1 MVTLTQL
8 HTFLAVAETGS
19 VRAAAERLVVTES
32 AVSSCVAALQKD
44 LELALVTKN
53 GRGVRLTDAGSV
65 YAGYVRRVLGLLDE
79 GRSAAAGEAGGGVLR
94 VAAVTTAGEQLLPGL
109 LASFRGRYPRIGIHL
124 EVGNRE
130 RALRLA
136 DDHQVDLVL
145 GGRPPRG
152 PGWPRMVAHAVRP
165 NELVVV
171 GPASCSCTPAFLA
184 AQTWLLRE
192 PGSGTRAT
200 TEAYLEELQIAPGTL
215 TVGSNVAVCES
226 VAAGL
231 GVTLIS
237 RDAVARDIGR
247 GVLAEL
253 PAPGTPLRRD
263 WCLVSREGHL
273 PAPSRLFVRHVRQA
287 PGWASA
293 LRGCCCLHLLVQL
306 AGGSGP
312 GRPGS
317 GSWSRA
323 LRKGAHD
330 MNGPSLAP
338 ILIPIV
344 GTLLLIAWLSL
355 VFLAGRHA
363 ERPGV
368 RSGTNPR

>member
-8 HTFLAVAETGS
+8 RTFLAVAETGS

-32 AVSSCVAALQKD
+32 AVSSCVAALQKE
-44 LELALVTKN
+44 LELALVAKN
-53 GRGVRLTDAGSV
+53 GRGLRLTDAGSV
-65 YAGYVRRVLGLLDE
+65 YAGYVRGVLGLLDE

-109 LASFRGRYPRIGIHL
+109 LASFRVRYPRIGIHL

-136 DDHQVDLVL
+136 ADHQVDLVL

-171 GPASCSCTPAFLA
+171 GPVSCSGSAAFLA
-184 AQTWLLRE
+184 GQTWLLRE

-287 PGWASA
+287 PGWASV
-293 LRGCCCLHLLVQL
+293 LRGSPGFPGWPVFTFRLNWRGE
-306 AGGSGP
+306 ARP
-312 GRPGS
+312 GRAES

-323 LRKGAHD
+323 LRKGL
-330 MNGPSLAP
+330 M
-338 ILIPIV
+338 
-344 GTLLLIAWLSL
+344 T
-355 VFLAGRHA
+355 
-363 ERPGV
+363 
-368 RSGTNPR
+368 

>member
-8 HTFLAVAETGS
+8 RTFLAVAETGS

-32 AVSSCVAALQKD
+32 AVSSCVAALQKE
-44 LELALVTKN
+44 LKLALVAKN
-53 GRGVRLTDAGSV
+53 GRGLRLTEAGSV
-65 YAGYVRRVLGLLDE
+65 YAGYVRGVLGLLDE
-79 GRSAAAGEAGGGVLR
+79 GRSAAAGEAGGGMLR

-109 LASFRGRYPRIGIHL
+109 LASFRCAYPRIGIHL

-136 DDHQVDLVL
+136 ADHQVDLVL
-145 GGRPPRG
+145 GGRPGSLP
-152 PGWPRMVAHAVRP
+152 MVTHAVRP

-171 GPASCSCTPAFLA
+171 GPVSCSGVDLA

-215 TVGSNVAVCES
+215 TVGSNVAVCEC

-237 RDAVARDIGR
+237 RDAVARELSQ

-263 WCLVSREGHL
+263 WCLFSREGQL

-287 PGWASA
+287 PGWS
-293 LRGCCCLHLLVQL
+293 LSLPRGSVPSPSGPTRGGKP
-306 AGGSGP
+306 GGSA
-312 GRPGS
+312 RVRLVV
-317 GSWSRA
+317 SRSPE
-323 LRKGAHD
+323 GATD
-330 MNGPSLAP
+330 VNGPSLAP
-338 ILIPIV
+338 ILIPVI
-344 GTLLLIAWLSL
+344 GTLLLIAWLAL
-355 VFLAGRHA
+355 VFWAGRHA
-363 ERPGV
+363 GRPGV
-368 RSGTNPR
+368 AFRSDTDPR

>member
-8 HTFLAVAETGS
+8 RTFLAVAETGS

-44 LELALVTKN
+44 LELALVAKN
-53 GRGVRLTDAGSV
+53 GRGLRLTDAGEV
-65 YAGYVRRVLGLLDE
+65 YAGYVRGVLGLLDE

-109 LASFRGRYPRIGIHL
+109 LAGFRRRYPRIGIHL

-136 DDHQVDLVL
+136 DDHHVDLVL
-145 GGRPPRG
+145 GGRPPQG
-152 PGWPRMVAHAVRP
+152 PGRPRMVAHAVRP
-165 NELVVV
+165 NELVMV
-171 GPASCSCTPAFLA
+171 GPLSLSARSAADLA

-263 WCLVSREGHL
+263 WCLFSREGTC
-273 PAPSRLFVRHVRQA
+273 PRRAGCSSGTYGRPRGGRLRNPGAAAFTRRLNWRGEARRSVRRQA
-287 PGWASA
+287 
-293 LRGCCCLHLLVQL
+293 RGQRC
-306 AGGSGP
+306 S
-312 GRPGS
+312 
-317 GSWSRA
+317 
-323 LRKGAHD
+323 RKGR
-330 MNGPSLAP
+330 L
-338 ILIPIV
+338 
-344 GTLLLIAWLSL
+344 T
-355 VFLAGRHA
+355 
-363 ERPGV
+363 
-368 RSGTNPR
+368 

>member
-8 HTFLAVAETGS
+8 RTFLAVAEAGS

-32 AVSSCVAALQKD
+32 AVSSCVAALQKE
-44 LELALVTKN
+44 LELALVAKN
-53 GRGVRLTDAGSV
+53 GRGLRLTEAGSV
-65 YAGYVRRVLGLLDE
+65 YVGYVRGVLGLLEE
-79 GRSAAAGEAGGGVLR
+79 GRSAAAGEAGGGMLR

-109 LASFRGRYPRIGIHL
+109 LAGFRLAYPRIGIHL

-136 DDHQVDLVL
+136 ADHQVDLVL
-145 GGRPPRG
+145 GGRPPAG
-152 PGWPRMVAHAVRP
+152 SGSLRMAAHAVRP

-171 GPASCSCTPAFLA
+171 GPVLSSGVDLA

-215 TVGSNVAVCES
+215 TVGSNVAVCEC

-237 RDAVARDIGR
+237 RDAVARELTQ

-263 WCLVSREGHL
+263 WCLFSREGPL

-287 PGWASA
+287 PGWS
-293 LRGCCCLHLLVQL
+293 LSLSRGSVSSP
-306 AGGSGP
+306 SGP
-312 GRPGS
+312 TRGGKPG
-317 GSWSRA
+317 GAARVRLVVSRSPE
-323 LRKGAHD
+323 GTTD
-330 MNGPSLAP
+330 VNGPSLAP
-338 ILIPIV
+338 ILIPVI
-344 GTLLLIAWLSL
+344 GTLLLIAWLAL
-355 VFLAGRHA
+355 VFWAGRPA
-363 ERPGV
+363 ERPSVAV
-368 RSGTNPR
+368 RSDTDPR

>member
-1 MVTLTQL
+1 
-8 HTFLAVAETGS
+8 
-19 VRAAAERLVVTES
+19 
-32 AVSSCVAALQKD
+32 
-44 LELALVTKN
+44 
-53 GRGVRLTDAGSV
+53 
-65 YAGYVRRVLGLLDE
+65 
-79 GRSAAAGEAGGGVLR
+79 

-136 DDHQVDLVL
+136 GDHQVDLVL
-145 GGRPPRG
+145 GGRPPSG

-171 GPASCSCTPAFLA
+171 GPVSCSGSAAFLA
-184 AQTWLLRE
+184 AFLAGQTWLLRE

-200 TEAYLEELQIAPGTL
+200 TEAYLEELQITPGTL

-237 RDAVARDIGR
+237 SDAVARDIGR
-247 GVLAEL
+247 GMLAEL

-287 PGWASA
+287 PGWA
-293 LRGCCCLHLLVQL
+293 
-306 AGGSGP
+306 
-312 GRPGS
+312 
-317 GSWSRA
+317 
-323 LRKGAHD
+323 
-330 MNGPSLAP
+330 AP
-338 ILIPIV
+338 
-344 GTLLLIAWLSL
+344 
-355 VFLAGRHA
+355 
-363 ERPGV
+363 
-368 RSGTNPR
+368 

>member
-32 AVSSCVAALQKD
+32 AVSSCVSALQKD
-44 LELALVTKN
+44 LELALVAKN
-53 GRGVRLTDAGSV
+53 GRGLRLTDAGSV
-65 YAGYVRRVLGLLDE
+65 YAGYVRGVLGLLDE

-136 DDHQVDLVL
+136 ADHQVDLVL

-171 GPASCSCTPAFLA
+171 GPSSCSGSAAFLA
-184 AQTWLLRE
+184 GQTWLLRE

-237 RDAVARDIGR
+237 RDAVARDIAR

-263 WCLVSREGHL
+263 WCLVSRSGEGQL

-287 PGWASA
+287 PGWAVLLS
-293 LRGCCCLHLLVQL
+293 GCLCLHLPAPL
-306 AGGSGP
+306 AGGSRA
-312 GRPGS
+312 GRAES

-323 LRKGAHD
+323 LRKGL
-330 MNGPSLAP
+330 M
-338 ILIPIV
+338 
-344 GTLLLIAWLSL
+344 T
-355 VFLAGRHA
+355 
-363 ERPGV
+363 
-368 RSGTNPR
+368 

>member
-53 GRGVRLTDAGSV
+53 GRGLRLTDAGSV
-65 YAGYVRRVLGLLDE
+65 YAGYVRGVLGLLDE

-109 LASFRGRYPRIGIHL
+109 LASFRLAYPRIGVHL

-171 GPASCSCTPAFLA
+171 GPVSCSLTDLA

-287 PGWASA
+287 PGWASV
-293 LRGCCCLHLLVQL
+293 LRGCCCLHLLAQL
-306 AGGSGP
+306 EGGSQP
-312 GRPGS
+312 GRAES

-323 LRKGAHD
+323 LRKGL
-330 MNGPSLAP
+330 M
-338 ILIPIV
+338 
-344 GTLLLIAWLSL
+344 T
-355 VFLAGRHA
+355 
-363 ERPGV
+363 
-368 RSGTNPR
+368 

>member
-1 MVTLTQL
+1 M
-8 HTFLAVAETGS
+8 A
-19 VRAAAERLVVTES
+19 
-32 AVSSCVAALQKD
+32 
-44 LELALVTKN
+44 KN
-53 GRGVRLTDAGSV
+53 GRGLRLTDAGSV
-65 YAGYVRRVLGLLDE
+65 YVGYVRGMLGLLEE

-109 LASFRGRYPRIGIHL
+109 LAGFRRRYPRIGIHL

-145 GGRPPRG
+145 GGRPPQG
-152 PGWPRMVAHAVRP
+152 PGWPRMVPHAVRP
-165 NELVVV
+165 NELVMV
-171 GPASCSCTPAFLA
+171 GPLSLSVTSAADLA

-263 WCLVSREGHL
+263 WCLFSREGLL

-287 PGWASA
+287 EGWA
-293 LRGCCCLHLLVQL
+293 
-306 AGGSGP
+306 
-312 GRPGS
+312 
-317 GSWSRA
+317 
-323 LRKGAHD
+323 
-330 MNGPSLAP
+330 AP
-338 ILIPIV
+338 
-344 GTLLLIAWLSL
+344 
-355 VFLAGRHA
+355 
-363 ERPGV
+363 
-368 RSGTNPR
+368 

>member
-32 AVSSCVAALQKD
+32 AVSSCVTALQKD
-44 LELALVTKN
+44 LELALVAKN
-53 GRGVRLTDAGSV
+53 GRGLRLTDAGSV
-65 YAGYVRRVLGLLDE
+65 YAGYVRGVLGLLEE

-109 LASFRGRYPRIGIHL
+109 LASFRLAYPRIGIHL

-171 GPASCSCTPAFLA
+171 GPVSCPGSVALCSPVDLA
-184 AQTWLLRE
+184 GQTWLLRE

-200 TEAYLEELQIAPGTL
+200 TEAYLEELQIAPATL

-263 WCLVSREGHL
+263 WCLVSREAPL
-273 PAPSRLFVRHVRQA
+273 PAPSRLFVRHVREA
-287 PGWASA
+287 PGWTSVLPGAVGFTFRLNFQGEA
-293 LRGCCCLHLLVQL
+293 P
-306 AGGSGP
+306 AGGTSQARGHVLF
-312 GRPGS
+312 GRG
-317 GSWSRA
+317 
-323 LRKGAHD
+323 L
-330 MNGPSLAP
+330 
-338 ILIPIV
+338 
-344 GTLLLIAWLSL
+344 
-355 VFLAGRHA
+355 
-363 ERPGV
+363 
-368 RSGTNPR
+368 

>member
-1 MVTLTQL
+1 ML
-8 HTFLAVAETGS
+8 
-19 VRAAAERLVVTES
+19 
-32 AVSSCVAALQKD
+32 
-44 LELALVTKN
+44 
-53 GRGVRLTDAGSV
+53 
-65 YAGYVRRVLGLLDE
+65 AGYRR
-79 GRSAAAGEAGGGVLR
+79 
-94 VAAVTTAGEQLLPGL
+94 
-109 LASFRGRYPRIGIHL
+109 RYPRIGIHL

-136 DDHQVDLVL
+136 DDHQVVRVL
-145 GGRPPRG
+145 GGRPPQG

-171 GPASCSCTPAFLA
+171 GPVGLVASCAGDLA

-226 VAAGL
+226 VAVGL

-287 PGWASA
+287 PGWA
-293 LRGCCCLHLLVQL
+293 
-306 AGGSGP
+306 
-312 GRPGS
+312 
-317 GSWSRA
+317 
-323 LRKGAHD
+323 
-330 MNGPSLAP
+330 AP
-338 ILIPIV
+338 
-344 GTLLLIAWLSL
+344 
-355 VFLAGRHA
+355 
-363 ERPGV
+363 
-368 RSGTNPR
+368 

>member
-19 VRAAAERLVVTES
+19 VRAAAERLVVSES

-44 LELALVTKN
+44 LELALVAKN
-53 GRGVRLTDAGSV
+53 GRGLRLTDAGSV
-65 YAGYVRRVLGLLDE
+65 YVGYVRGVLGLLEE

-94 VAAVTTAGEQLLPGL
+94 VAAVTTAGEQLLPRL
-109 LASFRGRYPRIGIHL
+109 LASFRRKYPRIGIRL

-136 DDHQVDLVL
+136 GDHHVDLVL
-145 GGRPPRG
+145 GGRPPQG
-152 PGWPRMVAHAVRP
+152 PGWPRMMAHAVRP

-171 GPASCSCTPAFLA
+171 GPVGLAASAAGDLA

-200 TEAYLEELQIAPGTL
+200 TEAYLEELQIAPVTL

-226 VAAGL
+226 VAVGL

-237 RDAVARDIGR
+237 RDAVAREIGR

-287 PGWASA
+287 PGWVAP
-293 LRGCCCLHLLVQL
+293 L
-306 AGGSGP
+306 AGGAVFT
-312 GRPGS
+312 RPLNWRGE
-317 GSWSRA
+317 
-323 LRKGAHD
+323 
-330 MNGPSLAP
+330 
-338 ILIPIV
+338 
-344 GTLLLIAWLSL
+344 
-355 VFLAGRHA
+355 AGRGGRSQARDHA
-363 ERPGV
+363 LFGRG
-368 RSGTNPR
+368 S